1 MFRRIAL
8 AFALLSL
15 AACASIKDRQ
25 DNALDLFKRVE
36 STASGAVT
44 EVEGLIQKG
53 KTVTEGVSSIMDD
66 AKRRFGQVE
75 SGVNLMMKGKEL
87 IQQGMDTK

>member
-1 MFRRIAL
+1 MVRRVAL
-8 AFALLSL
+8 ALVILSL
-15 AACASIKDRQ
+15 AACASIKERQ
-25 DNALDLFKRVE
+25 GKALDLFKRVE

-75 SGVNLMMKGKEL
+75 SGVNLMMQGKEMIKGGL
-87 IQQGMDTK
+87 GD